1 MKPFRFQQFDI
12 QQDKNVF
19 RVGTDGVLLGA
30 LATINSAK
38 TILEIGT
45 GTGLIS
51 LMLAQRNPTAKI
63 TGIDIN
69 KEAYRLTSQNFEAS
83 PFNNRLQALHEDFKI
98 FSSDKNFDLIISNPP
113 YFEENTSTKDKLARQ
128 KIELE
133 FDDLIEKASFL
144 ISDSG
149 IFSVIIPAES
159 TINFENT
166 CRKNGF
172 YLMKK
177 INIKGIYGGN
187 IKRAILEFSKQ
198 NNESQT
204 SEFVIEESP
213 RRYSEQYLEATKDF
227 HIFKVN

>member
-1 MKPFRFQQFDI
+1 M
-12 QQDKNVF
+12 
-19 RVGTDGVLLGA
+19 
-30 LATINSAK
+30 
-38 TILEIGT
+38 EIGT